1 MTRTFAKDFVDNVLR
16 IETFLKC
23 YYDITHAYSAAE
35 HLIDEKELQKHLP
48 MQNKQRAAVFLLKG
62 NDETFVSV
70 YFDHKIRE
78 QILTTKPYNSLN
90 HQNLDAFCVLVEE
103 ISHFHLILTRVLKQ
117 QKTKEVE
124 LEWQGEI
131 DKMLLSAHL
140 IEAQHGSDQTQPLFE
155 VLFSENNNIKN
166 TSTYEDANF
175 YARKFWFKNHKNLKN
190 KKAELKEN
198 LKSLYY
204 KDWQEKYKACG

>member
-1 MTRTFAKDFVDNVLR
+1 MTNSFSKEFLEHLLQV
-16 IETFLKC
+16 EGFLKR
-23 YYDITHAYSAAE
+23 YYDITHSHSAAD
-35 HLIDEKELQKHLP
+35 HLIDDKELQKHSSIKN
-48 MQNKQRAAVFLLKG
+48 QQRAAVYLLKE
-62 NDETFVSV
+62 DQDTYLSV
-70 YFDHKIRE
+70 YFNQKIQE
-78 QILTTKPYNSLN
+78 QILSTQPYNSLN

-131 DKMLLSAHL
+131 DKMLLSSHL
-140 IEAQHGSDQTQPLFE
+140 IEAQHGSDHTQPLLM
-155 VLFSENNNIKN
+155 VLFSENNTIKN

-175 YARKFWFKNHKNLKN
+175 YARKFWLKNHKSLKN

-198 LKSLYY
+198 LKDLYY